1 MRASTVYLARLI
13 GLVMILIP
21 LAEAVHGRTTAETIT
36 SLLRSP
42 PTVLLFGTV
51 LLIAGLA
58 IVLGH
63 NVWRGGLPA
72 VVVTVIGWLLLFRG
86 LLLLLLPPHI
96 VAGLLASL
104 ALQRYLYLYLA
115 VPFIVGILLT
125 YAGFRAREAP
135 P

>member
-1 MRASTVYLARLI
+1 MRASTVYLAGLI
-13 GLVMILIP
+13 GVVMILVP
-21 LAEAVHGRTTAETIT
+21 LAEAVHGRTTAATLT

-51 LLIAGLA
+51 LLTACLA

-63 NVWRGGLPA
+63 NVWRGGLLA
-72 VVVTVIGWLLLFRG
+72 ALVTVIGWLLLFRG
-86 LLLLLLPPHI
+86 PLLLLLPPHR

-104 ALQRYLYLYLA
+104 ALPRYLYLYLA

-125 YAGFRAREAP
+125 YAGFRSREAP